1 MELIKTNKELK
12 EACKTLSKA
21 KFITIDTEFIREKT
35 YWSKLCLIQ
44 VCAGELEL
52 IIDPLEEEIDLTPFI
67 KILNKKSILKI
78 LHSGRQDIEIFYKI
92 SGKIPYPI
100 FDTQIAA
107 MVCGFGDS
115 VGYEK
120 LVDKVLR
127 KKIDK
132 SSRFSNWAKRPL
144 TKKQL
149 NYAIGD
155 VTHLYEIYPILN
167 DRLKE
172 KKRTKWLDEE
182 LKILTSESTYDT
194 NPEQAYKR
202 LKIRG
207 YDVKT
212 RGVTFQLAKWRE
224 EKAQKNDL
232 PRGRVLRDGI
242 IYELASMKPK
252 SVNEIM
258 SLRSFANGLRLKED
272 RINEIQEQILIGL
285 SLNGESIPKLPER
298 RKLPHGTNSRVS
310 LLKILLNS
318 ISEESGVAQKLIAS
332 TKDLEDLISNDLADI
347 KTLKGWRFDLFGKR
361 ALDFKNGKVAI
372 TMEENNVV
380 LKNID

>member
-12 EACKTLSKA
+12 EACKKLNKA

-35 YWSKLCLIQ
+35 YWSQLCLIQ
-44 VCAGELEL
+44 VCSGESEF
-52 IIDPLEEEIDLTPFI
+52 IIDPLEEDIDLKPFI
-67 KILNKKSILKI
+67 KILNKKSILKVF
-78 LHSGRQDIEIFYKI
+78 HSGRQDIEIFFKI
-92 SGKIPYPI
+92 SGKIPSPI

-120 LVDKVLR
+120 LVDKLLR

-144 TKKQL
+144 TNKQL

-155 VTHLYEIYPILN
+155 VTHLFEIYPLLN
-167 DRLKE
+167 DALKE
-172 KKRTKWLDEE
+172 KKRTRWLDEE
-182 LKILTSESTYDT
+182 LKILTSENTYNTD
-194 NPEQAYKR
+194 PELAYKR

-207 YDVKT
+207 YDLKT

-224 EKAQKNDL
+224 ERAQNNNI
-232 PRGRVLRDGI
+232 PRGRVIRDDI
-242 IYELASMKPK
+242 IYELSSMKPQ
-252 SVNEIM
+252 SINEIM
-258 SLRSFANGLRLKED
+258 GLRSFSNGLRLKENV
-272 RINEIQEQILIGL
+272 INEIQEQILIGL
-285 SLNGESIPKLPER
+285 SLKEENLPKLPEK

-318 ISEESGVAQKLIAS
+318 ISEENEVAQKLIAS
-332 TKDLEDLISNDLADI
+332 TQDLEDLIADDSADI
-347 KTLKGWRFDLFGKR
+347 KTLKGWRYDLFGKK

-372 TMEENNVV
+372 TMEENNVI
-380 LKNID
+380 LKYI

>member
-12 EACKTLSKA
+12 EACKKLNKA

-35 YWSKLCLIQ
+35 YWSQLCLIQ
-44 VCAGELEL
+44 VCSGESEF
-52 IIDPLEEEIDLTPFI
+52 IIDPLEEDIDLKPFI
-67 KILNKKSILKI
+67 KLLNKKSILKVF
-78 LHSGRQDIEIFYKI
+78 HSGRQDIEIFFKI
-92 SGKIPYPI
+92 SGKIPSPI

-120 LVDKVLR
+120 LVDKLLR

-144 TKKQL
+144 TNKQL

-155 VTHLYEIYPILN
+155 VTHLFEIYPILN
-167 DRLKE
+167 DALKE
-172 KKRTKWLDEE
+172 KKRTRWLDEE
-182 LKILTSESTYDT
+182 LKILTSENTYNTD
-194 NPEQAYKR
+194 PELAYKR

-207 YDVKT
+207 YDLKT

-224 EKAQKNDL
+224 ERAQNNNI
-232 PRGRVLRDGI
+232 PRGRVIRDDI
-242 IYELASMKPK
+242 IYELSSMKPQ
-252 SVNEIM
+252 SINEIM
-258 SLRSFANGLRLKED
+258 GLRSFSNGLRLKENV
-272 RINEIQEQILIGL
+272 INEIQEQILIGL
-285 SLNGESIPKLPER
+285 SLKEENLPKLPEK

-318 ISEESGVAQKLIAS
+318 ISEENEVAQKLIAS
-332 TKDLEDLISNDLADI
+332 TQDLEDLIADDSADI
-347 KTLKGWRFDLFGKR
+347 KTLKGWRYELFGKK

-372 TMEENNVV
+372 TMEENNVI
-380 LKNID
+380 LKYI